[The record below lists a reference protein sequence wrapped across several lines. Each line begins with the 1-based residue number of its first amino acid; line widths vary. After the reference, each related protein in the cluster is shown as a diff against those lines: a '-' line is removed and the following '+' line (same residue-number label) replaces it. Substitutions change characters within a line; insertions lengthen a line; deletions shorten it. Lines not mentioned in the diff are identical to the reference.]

1 MDNVKQAAPAAQT
14 TTVARQKFSHLR
26 ESTANPSLLSFV
38 NEIRSALA
46 NCETVLDVG
55 CGNASPMRFLSSSYL
70 VGVDGYA
77 PALDEARCGGT
88 HNEFLLGNVTRI
100 TELFPSRK
108 FDACI
113 ALDVIEHL
121 QKEDGWRMV
130 HDMERLATKRVVI
143 FTPNGFVP
151 QKSKDGDLQEHLS
164 GWTADEMRARGYR
177 VLGMYGPKSWRGEY
191 HRIKYQPRPLWVILS
206 MLAHYAYTR
215 SHPEKA
221 AAIFCLKDLADKGNR

>member
-1 MDNVKQAAPAAQT
+1 MDKTEQVLSSSRSPSMP
-14 TTVARQKFSHLR
+14 RQSFSLLR
-26 ESTANPSLLSFV
+26 ESLRNPSLLSFV
-38 NEIRSALA
+38 SQIRSTLA
-46 NCETVLDVG
+46 GCQHVLDVG
-55 CGNASPMRFLSSSYL
+55 CGNASPMRFIVKTHLTGL
-70 VGVDGYA
+70 DGYA
-77 PALDEARCGGT
+77 PALEEARRQGT
-88 HNEFLLGNVTRI
+88 HNEYYLGNVTQLGR
-100 TELFPSRK
+100 LFTPRK

-121 QKEDGWRMV
+121 HKDDGWRMLE
-130 HDMERLATKRVVI
+130 DMERLAIRRVVI

-191 HRIKYQPRPLWVILS
+191 HRIKYQPRPFWVLLS
-206 MLAHYAYTR
+206 IAAHYLYTR

-221 AAIFCLKDLADKGNR
+221 AAIFCVKDLSKR